1 MVEPE
6 ASEILHRL
14 SGRGEA
20 VFARDAS
27 ERITFWNKK
36 CEEVF
41 GVPERSALG
50 KHCHDVMC
58 GRDAFG
64 NVHCVHNCRIAF
76 QSREKSDPV
85 HKFPLLVRTKDGWK
99 RVYVKTF
106 AIPSY
111 HPSLST
117 LVHVLRESKENG
129 SPPRGASGNGEDPA
143 PEPLRPIPAE
153 EEQLTVL
160 TRREREILRLLAQGM
175 TTADIA
181 AALFIS
187 PVTVRNHIA
196 ALLQRLNV
204 HSRVAAVAL
213 AYRSR
218 LR

>member
-1 MVEPE
+1 VVEPE
-6 ASEILHRL
+6 TSEILHRL
-14 SGRGEA
+14 SGKGEA

-85 HKFPLLVRTKDGWK
+85 HKFPLSVRTKDGLK
-99 RVYVKTF
+99 RFDVKTF
-106 AIPSY
+106 TIPSY

-117 LVHVLRESKENG
+117 LVHVLREGKEDG
-129 SPPRGASGNGEDPA
+129 PPPRGASGNGEDPA

-153 EEQLTVL
+153 EEQFAVL

-213 AYRSR
+213 AYRNR
-218 LR
+218 LL